1 MLQVAFL
8 ECTHHSH
15 CVCLIQRNE
24 LIFAAVQHARPY
36 RALVHDIAGLQRN
49 VGFIL
54 VFAACFL
61 CIAIRL

>member
-1 MLQVAFL
+1 M
-8 ECTHHSH
+8 CM
-15 CVCLIQRNE
+15 IQLNE

-54 VFAACFL
+54 VFAAFFL
-61 CIAIRL
+61 CIVIRL

>member
-8 ECTHHSH
+8 KCSH
-15 CVCLIQRNE
+15 RSDCMCMIQLNE

-49 VGFIL
+49 VSFIL
-54 VFAACFL
+54 VFAAFFL
-61 CIAIRL
+61 CIVIRL